1 MIAAAKC
8 PSCGHLFELRDG
20 FGELLPLS
28 YCASC
33 HSYYPESA
41 GQCRWCGT
49 QPERPPI
56 DGKIVRQI
64 GIGIA
69 VVVGTVFLIQNATS
83 KAEPLPRPKTVASA
97 KNAPAPSTSALDTD
111 IAMARAVQAAND
123 SLASRPVDS
132 PPSVVAQT
140 PVPTVDAAAPKAEPS
155 PPTVV
160 ASAIPAAAVPART
173 AKRPA
178 SHWVRS
184 VSRHWVIVRSGA
196 SKGSRIVASLGPNSR
211 VELGE
216 ARGDWRRI
224 RAKGITGWVEPQS
237 SFEVVAAR

>member
-33 HSYYPESA
+33 HSYYAESA

-64 GIGIA
+64 GIGAA

-83 KAEPLPRPKTVASA
+83 KAEPLPRTKAVASA
-97 KNAPAPSTSALDTD
+97 KKALVPPTSALDTD
-111 IAMARAVQAAND
+111 MAMARAVQSAND
-123 SLASRPVDS
+123 SLASRPADS
-132 PPSVVAQT
+132 APPVAAPTAVSVIDSVASKVEAPTPASVVAST
-140 PVPTVDAAAPKAEPS
+140 APTAAPKR
-155 PPTVV
+155 
-160 ASAIPAAAVPART
+160 AV
-173 AKRPA
+173 

-196 SKGSRIVASLGPNSR
+196 SKGSRIVASIGPNSR

-216 ARGDWRRI
+216 ARGEWRRI
-224 RAKGITGWVEPQS
+224 RAKGITGWVAPQS